1 MRHRLAGV
9 RLSRTSAHRKAL
21 FSNLVAALFYN
32 ERIRTTDAKAKE
44 TRRLA
49 ERTITWARRV
59 SDVLGK
65 KPERRSIDESAR
77 VVHAVRMARR
87 VVRDRG
93 AVLKL
98 FDELAPRYFGRA
110 GGYTRIVKLPQRPG
124 DAAPMSLLELMPE
137 EGGAAETK
145 APAGKGEKGAEK
157 AAPAKAEKAG
167 KGEAKASAKGAEKA
181 PAKKTKK

>member
-1 MRHRLAGV
+1 MHHRIAGV

-21 FSNLVAALFYN
+21 FSNLIAALFYN

-59 SDVLGK
+59 GDVLGK

-98 FDELAPRYFGRA
+98 FDELAPRYFGRQ

-124 DAAPMSLLELMPE
+124 DAAPMSLLELLPE
-137 EGGAAETK
+137 DEGAAK
-145 APAGKGEKGAEK
+145 PAEKDEKGKGAKADKGK
-157 AAPAKAEKAG
+157 AAKAE
-167 KGEAKASAKGAEKA
+167 AKGAEKA
-181 PAKKTKK
+181 PAKKAAKK

>member
-21 FSNLVAALFYN
+21 FSNLIAALFYN

-98 FDELAPRYFGRA
+98 FDELAPRYFGRQ

-124 DAAPMSLLELMPE
+124 DAAPMSLLELIPE
-137 EGGAAETK
+137 GDGGASK
-145 APAGKGEKGAEK
+145 AVEKDDKAKSAKADKGKA
-157 AAPAKAEKAG
+157 AKAE
-167 KGEAKASAKGAEKA
+167 AKGAEKA
-181 PAKKTKK
+181 PAKKAAKK

>member
-21 FSNLVAALFYN
+21 FSNLIAALFYN

-98 FDELAPRYFGRA
+98 FDELAPRYFGRQ

-137 EGGAAETK
+137 DGAASPKTSEKDDK
-145 APAGKGEKGAEK
+145 AK
-157 AAPAKAEKAG
+157 AAKADKAKAAKAE
-167 KGEAKASAKGAEKA
+167 AKGAEKA
-181 PAKKTKK
+181 PAKKAAKK